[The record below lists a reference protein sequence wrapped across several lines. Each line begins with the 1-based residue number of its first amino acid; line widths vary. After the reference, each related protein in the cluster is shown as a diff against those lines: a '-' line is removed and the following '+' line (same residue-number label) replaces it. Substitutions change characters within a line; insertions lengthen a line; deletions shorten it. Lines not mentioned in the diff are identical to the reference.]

1 MPFTLHQKDSSTA
14 ARLGTLDLPHGR
26 VPTPIFM
33 PVGTQGSVKTMH
45 PQDLETLGAR
55 IILGNTYHL
64 SLRPGSALI
73 REMGGLHRFSS
84 WNRPILTDSGGFQV
98 WSLAKL
104 RKITE
109 EGVRFQNHLDG
120 AYMMLSPERSME
132 IQADLGS
139 DIAML
144 FDECPPYP
152 CDRKYAEASLG
163 YTLRWARRCKDW
175 VQEHRP
181 RSGEGRQHHFG
192 IVQGSVYADL
202 RKRCAEELATMEFDG
217 YAIGGV
223 SVGEP
228 EEEMLRAIDHSA
240 PWLPED
246 KPRYA
251 MGLGTPPQLLEMIAR
266 GVDMF
271 DCVMPTRLAR
281 HGVALTPDGPMHI
294 KNQRWAADS
303 RPIDPEGHPHVTQ
316 FSRAYVRH
324 LFKAG
329 EILAF
334 RLLSF
339 QNLEFYL
346 RLMAQAREAIAAGT
360 FGSFKDS
367 FIARYKANDIL

>member
-26 VPTPIFM
+26 VPTPLFM

-144 FDECPPYP
+144 FDECPP
-152 CDRKYAEASLG
+152 
-163 YTLRWARRCKDW
+163 
-175 VQEHRP
+175 
-181 RSGEGRQHHFG
+181 
-192 IVQGSVYADL
+192 
-202 RKRCAEELATMEFDG
+202 
-217 YAIGGV
+217 
-223 SVGEP
+223 
-228 EEEMLRAIDHSA
+228 
-240 PWLPED
+240 
-246 KPRYA
+246 
-251 MGLGTPPQLLEMIAR
+251 
-266 GVDMF
+266 
-271 DCVMPTRLAR
+271 
-281 HGVALTPDGPMHI
+281 
-294 KNQRWAADS
+294 
-303 RPIDPEGHPHVTQ
+303 
-316 FSRAYVRH
+316 
-324 LFKAG
+324 
-329 EILAF
+329 
-334 RLLSF
+334 
-339 QNLEFYL
+339 
-346 RLMAQAREAIAAGT
+346 
-360 FGSFKDS
+360 
-367 FIARYKANDIL
+367 

>member
-1 MPFTLHQKDSSTA
+1 MSFELLKTDTRTQ
-14 ARLGTLDLPHGR
+14 ARRGRLTLPHGTIE
-26 VPTPIFM
+26 TPIFM
-33 PVGTQGSVKTMH
+33 PVGTQGSVKTLH
-45 PQDLETLGAR
+45 PDDLTALGAQ

-64 SLRPGSALI
+64 SLRPGPESI
-73 REMGGLHRFSS
+73 EKFGGLHSFIS
-84 WNRPILTDSGGFQV
+84 WDRPILTDSGGFQV

-109 EGVRFQNHLDG
+109 EGVRFRNHLDG
-120 AYMMLSPERSME
+120 AYMMLSPEKSME
-132 IQADLGS
+132 IQGKLGS

-152 CDRKYAEASLG
+152 CDRKYAEKSLG
-163 YTLRWARRCKDW
+163 YTTRWGRRCKEW
-175 VQEHRP
+175 IMANEP
-181 RSGEGRQHHFG
+181 LSGEGRQHHFG
-192 IVQGSVYADL
+192 IVQGSIYADL
-202 RKRCAEELATMEFDG
+202 REQSAKELAELDLDG

-228 EEEMLRAIDHSA
+228 EEEMLRAIDNAA
-240 PWLPED
+240 PFLPKN

-251 MGLGTPPQLLEMIAR
+251 MGLGTPVQLLEMIAR

-281 HGVALTPDGPMHI
+281 HGLALTPDGSLHI
-294 KNQRWAADS
+294 KNKRYEDDPS
-303 RPIDPEGHPHVTQ
+303 PLDPEGHPSVTR
-316 FSRAYVRH
+316 FSRAYIRH

-329 EILAF
+329 EMLSL

-346 RLMAQAREAIAAGT
+346 RLMQQVRDAIEQDR
-360 FGSFKDS
+360 FSEFKDA
-367 FIARYKANDIL
+367 FIARYTANQIK